1 MKKNTLI
8 IFIECYPLFEEA
20 LEDRD
25 EYDYLCDRI
34 RDFLIDD
41 LYDFYDNLREFRD
54 NINYIEVPI

>member
-41 LYDFYDNLREFRD
+41 LYDFYDNLRELRD

>member
-41 LYDFYDNLREFRD
+41 LYEFYDNLRELRD
-54 NINYIEVPI
+54 NINHIEVPI

>member
-41 LYDFYDNLREFRD
+41 LYEFYDNLRELRD

>member
-20 LEDRD
+20 LEDCD

-41 LYDFYDNLREFRD
+41 LYEFYDNVRELRD

>member
-41 LYDFYDNLREFRD
+41 SYDFYDNLREFRD